1 MSRQPPRPRSPLRL
15 LAALGAGLA
24 LAVALAGRG
33 RAEGPP
39 GVPILQAG
47 PMAVRFSSGPG
58 DGPLR
63 LVDLPTDSESLS
75 HATVLVARDAEGPV
89 AWVEAEGDAPV
100 SCIVQF
106 PGQPLFAPGAAEERA
121 AREAQH
127 RSFLQA
133 LEGRG
138 VPFRV
143 RREYLRLFHG
153 LALEMPARDAAW
165 MRHHAADLGLRA
177 VYPDRTVRA
186 TLAQSVPL
194 IGAPEVWVMTDDQG
208 RPVTGTGVRVAVI
221 DSGVDYTHPDLGSGL
236 GPGHKVITGYNFLND
251 SYDPMDDHGHGTHV
265 AGIIA
270 AQGSVVGVAPGASLL
285 AYKVLNASGVGDE
298 SDVIAALERALDP
311 DGDPATADGAHVIN
325 LSLGSTGGS
334 PDDPMCQAVDA
345 AVEAGAVV
353 VAAAG
358 NTGRFLDVHS
368 PALARRAV
376 AVGASTKADQ
386 LAPFSSRGPVPGS
399 WAIKPDLLAPGAG
412 IVSTWVG
419 GQRATLGGTSMAAPH
434 VAGAAALLRQRY
446 PDEPPATLRGR
457 LLNLAH
463 SLGLSPFVEGAGRV
477 QVDAAARAPGQWTP
491 ATLSLGMD
499 DLSLPV
505 WSTAQ
510 VLTLENWASRPLTW
524 TLRVE
529 EGGGGLPAGVGV
541 MLYPEQLALGPGES
555 GEALLAV
562 SVDNTRVPDVPD
574 PPHGYGGAV
583 VAASEEG
590 VLRVPFAFLKSPLL
604 RLHFDEVPTLV
615 LVHDRAG
622 TVHQARPA
630 STTEHL
636 FLPAGTYDVAARF
649 GGEGEPRYVVR
660 EGIALA
666 TQADVHIS
674 AAEARHRVRLDLRD
688 EHGWPVPCNIF
699 LMGLS
704 HAGSGWLF
712 FSSEVALASEDEAL
726 PLEVRF
732 SDLSDAYRVDL
743 VAARVVMNRF
753 VPVYQFAVAREGLE
767 GDWTFANRPEDLLS
781 LRQSLQG
788 PNGPLMLWEEV
799 SLDAA
804 LSGISVEVTA
814 PWRAPGERRTWHLA
828 PVVQGA
834 RPQRLRRL
842 LATLAASPPGV
853 RLLYMSPGLA
863 PADGETWRLYTPGVE
878 AAPVEEVAASSMA
891 LGLWPVHAPIRL
903 TSWLGG
909 LALYPWQ
916 GGALWPFAG
925 PWHDAR
931 PGGGV
936 PFTLSGEGGVVRAGT
951 LPADGWRSPD
961 SPPPW
966 TYLASSLPAG
976 VYTATLTY
984 TSTLYAREPLTATA
998 EWVGRVDTASADAAA
1013 PAFTALQVL
1022 EGGRVTDRVGGAAT
1036 VRFRVEDDTA
1046 VATVRVW
1053 IEVGEGWEQVSP
1065 YPEPGGRFW
1074 FTLPRQPEGTQVG
1087 LRLHARDLVGN
1098 EVWLTLRPAYV
1109 AERHRLWLPMAS
1121 AARAAD

>member
-1 MSRQPPRPRSPLRL
+1 MNRLPPRLCSPFRLLPALGAALALAAGLAVAHAEGPTDVPVLQVGPVAVRFLPAPGGGPLRL
-15 LAALGAGLA
+15 LEPPRALETS
-24 LAVALAGRG
+24 R
-33 RAEGPP
+33 
-39 GVPILQAG
+39 Q
-47 PMAVRFSSGPG
+47 
-58 DGPLR
+58 
-63 LVDLPTDSESLS
+63 
-75 HATVLVARDAEGPV
+75 ATVVVARDAEGPV
-89 AWVEAEGDAPV
+89 AWVEPGGDAPE
-100 SCIVQF
+100 SLIAQF
-106 PGQPLFAPGAAEERA
+106 PGQPLFLSESAGKRKTL
-121 AREAQH
+121 EAQH
-127 RSFLQA
+127 RAFLRA
-133 LEGRG
+133 LEAQG

-143 RREYLRLFHG
+143 KREYLRLFHG
-153 LALEMPARDAAW
+153 LALEMPPGDATW
-165 MRHHAADLGLRA
+165 VRQHAADLGLRA
-177 VYPDRTVRA
+177 VYPDHPVRA
-186 TLAQSVPL
+186 ALAQSVPL
-194 IGAPEVWVMTDDQG
+194 IGAPEVWAMTDDQG
-208 RPVTGTGVRVAVI
+208 RPVTGIGVRVAVI
-221 DSGVDYTHPDLGSGL
+221 DSGVDYTHPDLGGGL
-236 GPGHKVITGYNFLND
+236 GPGHKVITGYNFLNE

-270 AQGSVVGVAPGASLL
+270 AEGSVVGVAPGATLL

-325 LSLGSTGGS
+325 LSLGSTGGT

-386 LAPFSSRGPVPGS
+386 LAPFSARGPVPGS
-399 WAIKPDLLAPGAG
+399 WAIKPDLVAPGAG

-419 GQRATLGGTSMAAPH
+419 GQHATLGGTSMAAPH

-446 PDEPPATLRGR
+446 PDEPPAALRGR

-463 SLGLSPFVEGAGRV
+463 SLDLSPFVEGAGRV

-491 ATLSLGMD
+491 AILSLGMD

-505 WSTAQ
+505 WSSAQ
-510 VLTLENWASRPLTW
+510 VLTLENWAPRPLTW

-529 EGGGGLPAGVGV
+529 EGEGGLPAGVGI
-541 MLYPEQLALGPGES
+541 MLYPEQLTLAPGE
-555 GEALLAV
+555 AKQTLLAV
-562 SVDNTRVPDVPD
+562 SVDNTRVPDVVE
-574 PPHGYGGAV
+574 PPHAYGGAV

-590 VLRVPFAFLKSPLL
+590 ELRVPFAFLKSPLL
-604 RLHFDEVPTLV
+604 RLHFDEAPSLV

-630 STTEHL
+630 STTEHM
-636 FLPAGTYDVAARF
+636 FLPAGTYDVLVRF
-649 GGEGEPRYVVR
+649 GGEEPRYVVR
-660 EGIALA
+660 EGIAVA
-666 TQADVHIS
+666 TQTDVHIS
-674 AAEARHRVRLDLRD
+674 TAEARHRVRLDVRD
-688 EHGWPVPCNIF
+688 EHGWPVPCNIL

-704 HAGSGWLF
+704 HAGSGWLH

-726 PLEVRF
+726 PLEARF
-732 SDLSDAYRVDL
+732 SDLGSAYRLDL

-753 VPVYQFAVAREGLE
+753 APTYQFAVAREGLDS
-767 GDWTFANRPEDLLS
+767 DWTFANRPEDLLF
-781 LRQSLQG
+781 LRQALQG

-799 SLDAA
+799 SLDAG
-804 LSGISVEVTA
+804 LSGIAVEITA
-814 PWRAPGERRTWHLA
+814 PWRAPGERFTWHLA

-842 LATLAASPPGV
+842 LAALVNNPPGV
-853 RLLYMSPGLA
+853 RMLYMSPGLA
-863 PADGETWRLYTPGVE
+863 PADGETWSLYTPGVE
-878 AAPVEEVAASSMA
+878 TAPVEKVTATSMT

-909 LALYPWQ
+909 LALHPWQ

-936 PFTLSGEGGVVRAGT
+936 PFTLANEGGLVRAGT

-961 SPPPW
+961 TPPPW
-966 TYLASSLPAG
+966 MYLAGSLPAG

-998 EWVGRVDTASADAAA
+998 QWMGRVDTTRADAAA

-1022 EGGRVTDRVGGAAT
+1022 EEGRVTDRVGSTAT

-1053 IEVGEGWEQVSP
+1053 YDVGEGWDQVSP
-1065 YPEPGGRFW
+1065 YPEPGGEFW
-1074 FTLPRQPEGTQVG
+1074 LTLPRQAEGTRVG
-1087 LRLHARDLVGN
+1087 LRLYARDLADN
-1098 EVWLTLRPAYV
+1098 ATWLTLHPAYV
-1109 AERHRLWLPMAS
+1109 AEWHRLWVPMVAS
-1121 AARAAD
+1121 VARVAD